1 MSKPIRMVRARWLL
15 VPVAALLLAACGP
28 SSKEVAAEHAEA
40 EQTQKEAAA
49 NAQARNYVQA
59 RDAGQYELAQ
69 AYARQL
75 LHDAPDSVAAREV
88 KTTLDD
94 TNVKADQARDKRRLR
109 ALWTYNTELLDGGGD
124 NNVVYSAAIYATV
137 DPNDNGDQVPVRLVM
152 RRHPQWGRSAY
163 LVLDHGEF
171 DCPPGCKVSVQ
182 FDDKPPMMM
191 DSSKSDQNRQA
202 MFINDEA
209 TLRDALDKVRVITF
223 QVHVDG
229 RPRTLSFEVGGFDR
243 AQLERKLP

>member
-1 MSKPIRMVRARWLL
+1 MNINQAQVRGRWLL
-15 VPVAALLLAACGP
+15 VPLAILLLSACGP
-28 SSKEVAAEHAEA
+28 SAKQLA
-40 EQTQKEAAA
+40 EQKAANEQMQAEAAA

-59 RDAGQYELAQ
+59 RDAGQYDLAQ

-75 LHDAPDSVAAREV
+75 LHDAPDSVAAKEV
-88 KTTLDD
+88 RATLDD
-94 TNVKADQARDKRRLR
+94 TNVKADELRDKRRLR
-109 ALWTYNTELLDGGGD
+109 ALWSYNTELLDGGGD
-124 NNVVYSAAIYATV
+124 NNVVYSASIYATK
-137 DPNDNGDQVPVRLVM
+137 DPNFNGDQVPVRLVM

-191 DSSKSDQNRQA
+191 ASSKSDQNRQA
-202 MFINDEA
+202 MFIDDEK
-209 TLRDALDKVRVITF
+209 TLRDALDQVRVITF
-223 QVHVDG
+223 QTHVDG